1 MLIIFGV
8 SSRINRQRTIFN
20 ITSKFHFTVLYSF
33 IGLLLMMTIAVELF
47 YTSSEASDLP
57 PKASESTFHD
67 SVFTDI
73 IDGNKPD
80 QSMLVAERTHEIGD
94 KLTIEQ
100 LSLGNDRPDLLI
112 ERKEVNDGLIEE
124 HIYKPFFIFNGLDL
138 SNEIGITLPKWQADT
153 ITFVEEPA
161 FEFEFVFYENPAIL
175 NQFIGGEDV
184 AYFSNHLSST
194 FSAPVIHL
202 IVPRDLDIID
212 LYDQAIFIDEWRDDE
227 L

>member
-1 MLIIFGV
+1 MLIVFGV
-8 SSRINRQRTIFN
+8 RGRNKRQRTIFN
-20 ITSKFHFTVLYSF
+20 ITSKVHFTVLYSF
-33 IGLLLMMTIAVELF
+33 IGLLLVMTIAVESF

-57 PKASESTFHD
+57 PKAPESTFHD

-80 QSMLVAERTHEIGD
+80 QSMLVTERTHEIGD

-100 LSLGNDRPDLLI
+100 LSIGNDRPDLLI

-124 HIYKPFFIFNGLDL
+124 HIYKPHFIFNDYDF
-138 SNEIGITLPKWQADT
+138 SNEIGIISPTWQADT
-153 ITFVEEPA
+153 ITLKDAPA

-175 NQFIGGEDV
+175 NQFIGGDDI
-184 AYFSNHLSST
+184 AYFSNHFSSV

-202 IVPRDLDIID
+202 LVPRDLEIID
-212 LYDQAIFIDEWRDDE
+212 LYDQAIFVDEWRDE
-227 L
+227 EG